1 VQPGYRGI
9 IGGGGEDNR
18 SPKILVIEDVQEFKS
33 SRVQSKMKVES
44 VEDLVIWIKARE
56 LVNSVYTITKKDKFK
71 RDWILV
77 DQIRRAAISVMSNI
91 SEGFERGSNA
101 EFIQFLY
108 IAKASCG
115 EVHCQIIIAFDQ
127 GYIAKDECDDMCNLV
142 KTEAGIIGNFI
153 NYLRSSGMKG
163 SKFKPTSK

>member
-1 VQPGYRGI
+1 
-9 IGGGGEDNR
+9 
-18 SPKILVIEDVQEFKS
+18 
-33 SRVQSKMKVES
+33 MKAES
-44 VEDLVIWIKARE
+44 FEDLVVWIKARE
-56 LVNSVYTITKKDKFK
+56 LVNSIYSVTKKDRFK
-71 RDWILV
+71 RDWTLV

-115 EVHCQIIIAFDQ
+115 EVRCQIIIALDQ
-127 GYIAKDECDDMCNLV
+127 GYINKEEFNDISNLAKI
-142 KTEAGIIGNFI
+142 EAGIIGNFI
-153 NYLRSSGMKG
+153 KYLRSSGMKG